1 MTSERPYRK
10 ARSFEDASKEIQRC
24 SGTQFD
30 PTVVEVFLK
39 VPIEVWQELRTQI
52 GEQSK
57 RLSTFDIVNRPIRKE
72 K

>member
-1 MTSERPYRK
+1 
-10 ARSFEDASKEIQRC
+10 
-24 SGTQFD
+24 
-30 PTVVEVFLK
+30 VEVFLK

-57 RLSTFDIVNRPIRKE
+57 RLSTFDIVNRPIQKE